1 MTFQQATI
9 ELAVLAGPR
18 TRSIDMEYNH
28 FHREVGDDRTE
39 LTWTVSIMDDQHKW
53 QQWHGATLDEAMTA
67 ARYGLESIG
76 GVSGARSAAGRGRFD
91 SISRAACD
99 TSRTALRPAPT

>member
-1 MTFQQATI
+1 VTIGQAII
-9 ELAVLAGPR
+9 ELAALAGPR

-53 QQWHGATLDEAMTA
+53 RQWHGATLDEAMTA
-67 ARYGLESIG
+67 AR
-76 GVSGARSAAGRGRFD
+76 A
-91 SISRAACD
+91 
-99 TSRTALRPAPT
+99 ALRPVAVRDAVAAAAADAAMG

>member
-39 LTWTVSIMDDQHKW
+39 LTWAVSIMDDQHKW

-67 ARYGLESIG
+67 AR
-76 GVSGARSAAGRGRFD
+76 A
-91 SISRAACD
+91 
-99 TSRTALRPAPT
+99 ALRPVAVRDAVAAADGAMG